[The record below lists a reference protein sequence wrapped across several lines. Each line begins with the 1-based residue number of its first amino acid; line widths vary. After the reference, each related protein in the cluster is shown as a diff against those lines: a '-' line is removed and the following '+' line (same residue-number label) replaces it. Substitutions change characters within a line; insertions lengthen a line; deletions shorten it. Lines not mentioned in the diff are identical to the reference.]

1 MRNIAIIFILIL
13 ISVSCYRRN
22 EMKSFEKNDDLC
34 SQTFCATDTLIFKD
48 WKTITGSFI
57 CKNILKDSLLVLFQS
72 DTDYFLAIMSNGVF
86 FRNKLLDTVC
96 DKYIIQQGDFQIID
110 NDYPTL
116 SLAYNQDDSIVYG
129 RRDGALRHTEIISAH
144 SNELIEMIR
153 HAYDVES
160 VVNIVR
166 QHTKKNNFVLQI
178 MEGTCMQEGKVIII
192 EDLSPGM
199 MVRYSSNKTP
209 WIQYKDSYVPD
220 VRQYVLNE
228 QCEW

>member
-1 MRNIAIIFILIL
+1 
-13 ISVSCYRRN
+13 
-22 EMKSFEKNDDLC
+22 
-34 SQTFCATDTLIFKD
+34 
-48 WKTITGSFI
+48 
-57 CKNILKDSLLVLFQS
+57 
-72 DTDYFLAIMSNGVF
+72 MSNGVF
-86 FRNKLLDTVC
+86 FRNKLLGTVC
-96 DKYIIQQGDFQIID
+96 DKYIAQQGSFLIID

-116 SLAYNQDDSIVYG
+116 SLAYNQDDSIVYVK
-129 RRDGALRHTEIISAH
+129 RDGAFRHTEIISAH
-144 SNELIEMIR
+144 SNDLIEMIK

-192 EDLSPGM
+192 ENLSPGM